1 MARTTIHLMRHGEVH
16 NPEGI
21 LYGRLPGYHLS
32 TLGHQMAQQVADVLS
47 ASGHDITQVITSPLE
62 RARETG
68 APTAAAFGLAPTTDP
83 RLITVGDPSR
93 TRTQRHRCS
102 VLIALCPQGK
112 AHLATAFFRVE
123 PAESLTP

>member
-47 ASGHDITQVITSPLE
+47 ASGHDIT
-62 RARETG
+62 
-68 APTAAAFGLAPTTDP
+68 
-83 RLITVGDPSR
+83 
-93 TRTQRHRCS
+93 
-102 VLIALCPQGK
+102 
-112 AHLATAFFRVE
+112 
-123 PAESLTP
+123 

>member
-32 TLGHQMAQQVADVLS
+32 ELGLQMAVQVADVLS
-47 ASGHDITQVITSPLE
+47 ASGHDIAAVITSPLE

-68 APTAAAFGLAPTTDP
+68 APAPARPVLVWVRRPP
-83 RLITVGDPSR
+83 RPS
-93 TRTQRHRCS
+93 T
-102 VLIALCPQGK
+102 
-112 AHLATAFFRVE
+112 
-123 PAESLTP
+123 

>member
-16 NPEGI
+16 NPGGI
-21 LYGRLPGYHLS
+21 LYGRLPDYHLS

-68 APTAAAFGLAPTTDP
+68 APTAAAFGLAYSRYRNGCIYISRNITDI
-83 RLITVGDPSR
+83 RN
-93 TRTQRHRCS
+93 
-102 VLIALCPQGK
+102 
-112 AHLATAFFRVE
+112 
-123 PAESLTP
+123 

>member
-32 TLGHQMAQQVADVLS
+32 ELGRQMALQVADVLS
-47 ASGHDITQVITSPLE
+47 ASGHDIAAVVTSPLE

-68 APTAAAFGLAPTTDP
+68 APTAANLSPTIGVILSCFSPFD
-83 RLITVGDPSR
+83 
-93 TRTQRHRCS
+93 TRSDTKMN
-102 VLIALCPQGK
+102 ALCIAALLLLSIIFEQF
-112 AHLATAFFRVE
+112 HI
-123 PAESLTP
+123 S